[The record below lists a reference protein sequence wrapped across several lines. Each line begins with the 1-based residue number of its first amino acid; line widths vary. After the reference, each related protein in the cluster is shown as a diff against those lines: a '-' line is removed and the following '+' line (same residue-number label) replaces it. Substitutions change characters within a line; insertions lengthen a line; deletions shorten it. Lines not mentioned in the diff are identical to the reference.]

1 MGRIIIMSD
10 STCDLS
16 ADLIEKYG
24 IEIIPLCIIMDEK
37 SYFDGIDVTSE
48 EIIEWSNKNKTTP
61 KTAAAGIEEA
71 IEKLRP
77 HKEAG
82 DEVIF
87 IGISEDMSTTCNVI
101 RLAADELEYDKVYVI
116 NSMNL
121 STGIGLQVIRAAEM
135 VNEGKN
141 AEYIYEAINGARED
155 VRASF
160 VVDTLTFLARG
171 GRCTAVTA
179 LLANTL
185 QLKPRIEVKMGKMGV
200 GTKYRGKLKKVLINY
215 VDDMKED
222 LLKADK
228 TRVFVTY
235 SVMDHELV
243 EPVVNYLKELNYF
256 DEILETQAGGVITS
270 HCGPSTLGVLFYAKG
285 RED

>member
-1 MGRIIIMSD
+1 MGKAVVMTD
-10 STCDLS
+10 STVDLS
-16 ADLIEKYG
+16 KELIEKYN
-24 IEIIPLCIIMDEK
+24 IEIIPLCIIMDDK
-37 SYFDGIDVTSE
+37 SYFDGQDVTPE

-61 KTAAAGIEEA
+61 KTSAAGIEEA
-71 IEKLRP
+71 IEYLRP

-82 DEVIF
+82 DDVLY
-87 IGISEDMSTTCNVI
+87 IGISEDMSTTCNVV
-101 RLAADELEYDKVYVI
+101 RLAANDLEYDRVFVI

-121 STGIGLQVIRAAEM
+121 STGIGLQVLRAAEM
-135 VNEGKN
+135 IMAGKSI
-141 AEYIYEAINGARED
+141 EDTYEAINAARED

-171 GRCTAVTA
+171 GRCNAVTA

-200 GTKYRGKLKKVLINY
+200 GTKYRGKTKKVLLNY

-235 SVMDHELV
+235 SVMDHDLV
-243 EPVVNYLKELNYF
+243 VPVVEYLKELNYF

-270 HCGPSTLGVLFYAKG
+270 HCGPATLGVLFYAK
-285 RED
+285 

>member
-1 MGRIIIMSD
+1 MGKTVIITD
-10 STCDLS
+10 ST
-16 ADLIEKYG
+16 ADLTKELIDKYQIEV
-24 IEIIPLCIIMDEK
+24 IPLCIVMDDK
-37 SYFDGIDVTSE
+37 SYFDGIDVTPE
-48 EIIEWSNKNKTTP
+48 EIIAWSDKNKTTP

-71 IEKLRP
+71 MNFLKP

-82 DEVIF
+82 DDVIY

-101 RLAADELEYDKVYVI
+101 RLAAQDLEYDRVFVI

-121 STGIGLQVIRAAEM
+121 STGIGLQVLRAAEM
-135 VNEGKN
+135 RDAGKST
-141 AEYIYEAINGARED
+141 EEIYEAIDAARD
-155 VRASF
+155 KVRASF

-171 GRCTAVTA
+171 GRCNAVTA

-200 GTKYRGKLKKVLINY
+200 GTKYRGKTVKVLKNY
-215 VDDMKED
+215 VDDMRED

-228 TRVFVTY
+228 RRVFVTY
-235 SVMDHELV
+235 SVMDHALV
-243 EPVVNYLKELNYF
+243 EPVVEYLKELNYF

-270 HCGPSTLGVLFYAKG
+270 HCGPATLGVLFYDA
-285 RED
+285 

>member
-1 MGRIIIMSD
+1 MGKIKILSD
-10 STCDLS
+10 STCDITP
-16 ADLIEKYG
+16 AQREKYDIG
-24 IEIIPLCIIMDEK
+24 IVPLCIILNDE
-37 SYFDGIDVTSE
+37 SFYDGVDITPKEVL
-48 EIIEWSNKNKTTP
+48 EWSNKNKTTP
-61 KTAAAGIEEA
+61 KTSATGIEKAVE
-71 IEKLRP
+71 ILKP
-77 HKEAG
+77 YKERG
-82 DEVIF
+82 EEVIY
-87 IGISEDMSTTCNVI
+87 IGISEDMSTTCNVV
-101 RLAADELEYDKVYVI
+101 RLAADELDYDKVYVI

-141 AEYIYEAINGARED
+141 AEYIYEAINGAREE

-171 GRCTAVTA
+171 GRCIAVTA

-243 EPVVNYLKELNYF
+243 EPVVNYLK
-256 DEILETQAGGVITS
+256 
-270 HCGPSTLGVLFYAKG
+270 
-285 RED
+285 

>member
-1 MGRIIIMSD
+1 MGKTIIMTD
-10 STCDLS
+10 STADLS
-16 ADLIEKYG
+16 KDLIEKYS
-24 IEIIPLCIIMDEK
+24 IEVIPLCIVMDDK
-37 SYFDGIDVTSE
+37 SYFDGKDITPE
-48 EIIEWSNKNKTTP
+48 EIIEWSDKNKTTP
-61 KTAAAGIEEA
+61 KTAAAGIAET
-71 IEKLRP
+71 IEFLKP

-82 DEVIF
+82 DDVIY
-87 IGISEDMSTTCNVI
+87 IGISEDMSTTCNVV
-101 RLAADELEYDKVYVI
+101 RLAAADLEYERVFVI

-121 STGIGLQVIRAAEM
+121 STGIGLQVLRAAEM
-135 VNEGKN
+135 VASGKSV
-141 AEYIYEAINGARED
+141 EEVYEAINNARED

-160 VVDTLTFLARG
+160 VVDTLTFLSRG
-171 GRCTAVTA
+171 GRCNAVTA

-200 GTKYRGKLKKVLINY
+200 GTKYRGKTKKVLLNY

-243 EPVVNYLKELNYF
+243 EPVVEFLKELNYF

-270 HCGPSTLGVLFYAKG
+270 HCGPATLGVLFYAK
-285 RED
+285 

>member
-1 MGRIIIMSD
+1 MGKIVIMTD
-10 STCDLS
+10 STADLS
-16 ADLIEKYG
+16 RDLLDKYNIEV
-24 IEIIPLCIIMDEK
+24 IPLYIIMDDK
-37 SYFDGIDVTSE
+37 SYSDGIDVTAE
-48 EIIEWSNKNKTTP
+48 EIIAWSDAHKTTP

-71 IEKLRP
+71 IEYLKP

-82 DEVIF
+82 DDVIY

-101 RLAADELEYDKVYVI
+101 RLAAADIEYDRVFVI

-135 VNEGKN
+135 LQDGKTT
-141 AEYIYEAINGARED
+141 EEIYEAIDAARD
-155 VRASF
+155 KVRASF

-171 GRCTAVTA
+171 GRCNAVTA

-185 QLKPRIEVKMGKMGV
+185 KLKPRIEVKMGKMGV
-200 GTKYRGKLKKVLINY
+200 GTKYRGKTNKVLKAY
-215 VDDMKED
+215 VEDMRED

-228 TRVFVTY
+228 KRVFVTH
-235 SVMDHELV
+235 SVMDHQYV
-243 EPVVNYLKELNYF
+243 EPVIEYLKELNYF

-270 HCGPSTLGVLFYAKG
+270 HCGPATLGVLFY
-285 RED
+285 DS

>member
-1 MGRIIIMSD
+1 MGKTIIMTD
-10 STCDLS
+10 ST
-16 ADLIEKYG
+16 ADLTKELLKKYEIET
-24 IEIIPLCIIMDEK
+24 IPLCIIMDDK
-37 SYFDGIDVTSE
+37 SYFDGIDITPE
-48 EIIEWSNKNKTTP
+48 EIIKWSDDNKTTP
-61 KTAAAGIEEA
+61 KTAAAGIDKVLEA
-71 IEKLRP
+71 LKP

-82 DEVIF
+82 DDVIY

-101 RLAADELEYDKVYVI
+101 RLAADELDYDRVFVI

-135 VNEGKN
+135 RDAGKST
-141 AEYIYEAINGARED
+141 EEIYEAIVNARED

-185 QLKPRIEVKMGKMGV
+185 KLKPRIEVKMGKMGV
-200 GTKYRGKLKKVLINY
+200 GTKYRGKTKKVLLSY
-215 VDDMKED
+215 VEDMKEE
-222 LLKADK
+222 LLSADS

-235 SVMDHELV
+235 SVMDHADV
-243 EPVVNYLKELNYF
+243 EPVVEYLKELNYF

-270 HCGPSTLGVLFYAKG
+270 HCGPATLGVLFYAK
-285 RED
+285 

>member
-1 MGRIIIMSD
+1 MGKVVVMTD
-10 STCDLS
+10 ST
-16 ADLIEKYG
+16 ADLTQELLDKYEIEV
-24 IEIIPLCIIMDEK
+24 IPLCIVMDDK
-37 SYFDGIDVTSE
+37 SYFDGKDITPE
-48 EIIEWSNKNKTTP
+48 QIIEWSDANKTTP
-61 KTAAAGIEEA
+61 KTAAAGIEET
-71 IEKLRP
+71 IEYLKP

-82 DEVIF
+82 DEVLY

-101 RLAADELEYDKVYVI
+101 RLAASELEYERVFVI

-135 VNEGKN
+135 IKAGKSI
-141 AEYIYEAINGARED
+141 EETYEAINDARD
-155 VRASF
+155 KVRASF

-171 GRCTAVTA
+171 GRCNAVTA

-185 QLKPRIEVKMGKMGV
+185 KLKPRIEVNMGKMGV
-200 GTKYRGKLKKVLINY
+200 GTKYRGKTAKVLDMY
-215 VDDMKED
+215 VKDMEQD

-235 SVMDHELV
+235 SVMDHQYV
-243 EPVVNYLKELNYF
+243 EPVVEYLKSLNHF

-270 HCGPSTLGVLFYAKG
+270 HCGPATLGVLFY
-285 RED
+285 DS

>member
-1 MGRIIIMSD
+1 MGKTIIMTD
-10 STCDLS
+10 STADLS
-16 ADLIEKYG
+16 KDLIEKYS
-24 IEIIPLCIIMDEK
+24 IEVIPLCIVMDDK
-37 SYFDGIDVTSE
+37 SYFDGKDITPE
-48 EIIEWSNKNKTTP
+48 EIIEWSDKNKTTP
-61 KTAAAGIEEA
+61 KTAAAGIEET
-71 IEKLRP
+71 IEFLKP

-82 DEVIF
+82 DDVIY
-87 IGISEDMSTTCNVI
+87 IGISEDMSTTCNVV
-101 RLAADELEYDKVYVI
+101 RLAAADLEYERVFVI

-121 STGIGLQVIRAAEM
+121 STGIGLQVLRAAEM
-135 VNEGKN
+135 VANGKSV
-141 AEYIYEAINGARED
+141 EEVYEAINNARED

-160 VVDTLTFLARG
+160 VVDTLTFLSRG
-171 GRCTAVTA
+171 GRCNAVTA

-200 GTKYRGKLKKVLINY
+200 GTKYRGKTKKVLLNY

-243 EPVVNYLKELNYF
+243 EPVVEYLKELNYF

-270 HCGPSTLGVLFYAKG
+270 HCGPATLGVLFYAK
-285 RED
+285 

>member
-1 MGRIIIMSD
+1 MGKTVVMTD
-10 STCDLS
+10 STVDLS
-16 ADLIEKYG
+16 KELIEKYD
-24 IEIIPLCIIMDEK
+24 IEIIPLCIIMDDK
-37 SYFDGIDVTSE
+37 SYFDGRDVTPE

-61 KTAAAGIEEA
+61 KTSAAGIEEA
-71 IEKLRP
+71 IEHLKP

-82 DEVIF
+82 DDVLY
-87 IGISEDMSTTCNVI
+87 IGISEDMSTTCNVV
-101 RLAADELEYDKVYVI
+101 RLAASDLEYDRVFVI

-121 STGIGLQVIRAAEM
+121 STGIGLQVLRAAEM
-135 VNEGKN
+135 IKAGRSIE
-141 AEYIYEAINGARED
+141 ETYEAINSARED

-171 GRCTAVTA
+171 GRCNAVTA

-200 GTKYRGKLKKVLINY
+200 GTKYRGKTKKVLLNY
-215 VDDMKED
+215 VEDMKED

-235 SVMDHELV
+235 SVMDHDLV
-243 EPVVNYLKELNYF
+243 VPVVEYLKELNYF

-270 HCGPSTLGVLFYAKG
+270 HCGPATLGVLFYAK
-285 RED
+285 